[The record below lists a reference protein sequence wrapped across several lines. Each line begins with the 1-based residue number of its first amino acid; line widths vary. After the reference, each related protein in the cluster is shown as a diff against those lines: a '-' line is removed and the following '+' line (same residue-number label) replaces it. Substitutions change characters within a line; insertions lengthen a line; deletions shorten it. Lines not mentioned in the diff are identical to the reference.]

1 VRVPVHCV
9 AAPEGVCRG
18 TVLGRDGEGGPRF
31 VARGRF
37 AVPVGKERKV
47 RMRIE
52 RKTVERFR
60 RKDFG
65 FLILDA
71 RIPNGRIGAGAD
83 GSAELGVDLD

>member
-1 VRVPVHCV
+1 
-9 AAPEGVCRG
+9 
-18 TVLGRDGEGGPRF
+18 
-31 VARGRF
+31 
-37 AVPVGKERKV
+37 
-47 RMRIE
+47 MRIE

-65 FLILDA
+65 FFILDA